1 MHDTGL
7 LLQRLSAVEA
17 ERDAL
22 RQQLDEQAGLIDD
35 LDRLKDELISIA
47 SHELKAP
54 LASLRGYAQLLLR
67 HTEQTSLQPDMLAEG
82 LRVIDAQAQAM
93 TRLLDDLLDASRIR
107 AGQFELHPERCDLAD
122 CIEAV
127 AARLNE
133 VDRERLRVALGR
145 GPLTGWWERT
155 KIEQVVGN
163 LVGNALKYSP
173 RERSVYVTAERN
185 GHEINVAVSD
195 EGMGIEAD
203 DMPRLFQRFYR
214 TEGALASGLPGT
226 GLGLYICRGIVEA
239 HGGRLWAESAGRGL
253 GATFRFTLPLEQA
266 AS

>member
-1 MHDTGL
+1 MTDSARLH
-7 LLQRLSAVEA
+7 QRLKQVEA

-22 RQQLDEQAGLIDD
+22 RRELDEQAGLIDD
-35 LDRLKDELISIA
+35 LDRLKDELISTA
-47 SHELKAP
+47 SHDLKAP
-54 LASLRGYAQLLLR
+54 LTSLRGYAQLLLR
-67 HTEQTSLQPDMLAEG
+67 RTEQAALAPDMLAEG
-82 LRVIDAQAQAM
+82 LRVIDTQAQAM

-107 AGQFELHPERCDLAD
+107 AGQFGLRRELCDLAD

-133 VDRERLRVALGR
+133 LDRERLRVAFGS

-173 RERSVYVTAERN
+173 RERSVSVSAERN
-185 GHEINVAVSD
+185 SHEIYVAVSD
-195 EGMGIEAD
+195 QGMGIEANH
-203 DMPRLFQRFYR
+203 MPRLFQRFYR

-239 HGGRLWAESAGRGL
+239 HGGRLWAESAGRGQ

-266 AS
+266 A